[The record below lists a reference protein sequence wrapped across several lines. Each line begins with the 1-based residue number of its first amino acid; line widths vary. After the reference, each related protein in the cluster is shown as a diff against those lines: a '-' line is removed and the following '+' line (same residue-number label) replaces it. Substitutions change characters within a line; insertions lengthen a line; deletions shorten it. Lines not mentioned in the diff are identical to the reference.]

1 MLGDRVGDSASYLL
15 AHTSPVNGSLA
26 ALAKKCAAK
35 AKCMQSQQLRTQF
48 FFSALGPVS
57 SVLCQ
62 LPCSLNK

>member
-48 FFSALGPVS
+48 FFSAERW
-57 SVLCQ
+57 VLFPLSCAS
-62 LPCSLNK
+62 CRVA